1 MATEY
6 CADVSAYV
14 VDLPED
20 LNIAFLTEVH
30 LHPIAYMKATM
41 HTAITSWN
49 TKCNKDHLML
59 K

>member
-20 LNIAFLTEVH
+20 LNVAFLIEVR
-30 LHPIAYMKATM
+30 LQPIAYKKATM
-41 HTAITSWN
+41 HTAIT
-49 TKCNKDHLML
+49 KLEHKVQ
-59 K
+59 